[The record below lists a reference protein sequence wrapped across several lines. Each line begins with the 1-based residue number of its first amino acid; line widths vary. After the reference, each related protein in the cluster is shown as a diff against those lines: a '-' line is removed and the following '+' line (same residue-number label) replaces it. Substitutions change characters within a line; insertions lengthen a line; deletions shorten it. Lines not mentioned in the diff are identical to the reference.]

1 MRTRCAALLLTL
13 FALLVCAGAASA
25 QERILDYHSDIAIA
39 ADGSLDVT
47 EHIRVV
53 AEGDRIRHG
62 IYRDFPTDYRDR
74 QHNRYLVGFEVLG
87 ATLDDATTDWHSEH
101 RSNGVRVYLGDKDTV
116 IPSGEHIF
124 TLHYRVTR
132 ELGFFADHDELFWNV
147 NGTGWDFD
155 IAKASA
161 SVRLPVSVP
170 AAQLKASGY
179 TGTQGSTQQALTA
192 TVRAGG
198 ADYATTR
205 ALGPGENL
213 SIVLD
218 FPKGVVAAPTASRK
232 AMWLL
237 HDNRNLL
244 WGLLGLALLWAYYL
258 VMWNRHGRDPAAGPK
273 IAEYEPPDGDSAAAL
288 RFVRRMGYDNTCFT
302 AGILGIAAKGGL
314 IIERRDDKKWLA
326 RRAGDAAI
334 ASLTGPEKA
343 LCDALFQGGDELVF
357 EQANHVRVQIAS
369 KAFKTT
375 LKAGFEKKYFL
386 TNYKYLLPGLA
397 ITVATAWLAS
407 LGGGA
412 GTAGMLL
419 WLAGWSCGVAF
430 LLNAA
435 LQAGSGKG
443 AFGAW
448 FMALAFSVGEIAGLI
463 GLAQLAG
470 LAVIPI
476 FLALIVTNIAFY
488 FWMRAPTQLGA
499 KLLDRI
505 NGFRWYLGVAE
516 KQELDAR
523 YRPESRPDLFATYL
537 PYAFALGVG
546 NAWAE
551 RFAEALTPAQMQA
564 AQPGWYSGGNTGSF
578 TGASFASFTSDLS
591 SGFAGAIASSS
602 VAPGSG
608 GGGGS
613 GGGSGGGGGGGGGG
627 GW

>member
-1 MRTRCAALLLTL
+1 MRARCAVLLSTL
-13 FALLVCAGAASA
+13 FALLACAGTAGA

-39 ADGSLDVT
+39 TDGSLDVT
-47 EHIRVV
+47 EYIRVV

-74 QHNRYLVGFEVLG
+74 QHNRYVVGFEALD
-87 ATLDDATTDWHSEH
+87 ATLDGAATDWHSE
-101 RSNGVRVYLGDKDTV
+101 RRGNGVRVYLGDKDTV
-116 IPSGEHIF
+116 IPSGEHTF

-132 ELGFFADHDELFWNV
+132 ELGFFADHDALFWNV

-155 IAKASA
+155 IARASA
-161 SVRLPVSVP
+161 SVRLPVAVP
-170 AAQLKASGY
+170 ADQLKAAGY
-179 TGTQGSTQQALTA
+179 TGAQGSTQQALTA
-192 TVRAGG
+192 TVQAGG

-218 FPKGVVAAPTASRK
+218 FPKGVVVAPTASRK
-232 AMWLL
+232 ATWLL

-244 WGLLGLALLWAYYL
+244 WGLLGLVVLWAYYL
-258 VMWNRHGRDPAAGPK
+258 VTWNRHGRDPAAGPK
-273 IAEYEPPDGDSAAAL
+273 VATYEPPDGDSAAAL

-302 AGILGIAAKGGL
+302 AGILGVAAKGGL
-314 IIERRDDKKWLA
+314 TIQHREDKKWLA
-326 RRAGDAAI
+326 RRAGSDAI
-334 ASLTGPEKA
+334 AALTGPEKA
-343 LCDALFQGGDELVF
+343 LRNALFEDGDELVF
-357 EQANHVRVQIAS
+357 EQANHARVQAAS
-369 KAFKTT
+369 KAFKVA

-407 LGGGA
+407 LGGSA
-412 GTAGMLL
+412 GTAGMIL

-435 LQAGSGKG
+435 IQAGGGKS

-448 FMALAFSVGEIAGLI
+448 FMVLVFALGEVVGLI

-470 LAVIPI
+470 YATIPI
-476 FLALIVTNIAFY
+476 FLALIATNIAFY
-488 FWMRAPTQLGA
+488 FWMRAPTQLGVR
-499 KLLDRI
+499 LLDRI

-537 PYAFALGVG
+537 PYALALGVG

-564 AQPGWYSGGNTGSF
+564 AQPAWYAGSTGGF
-578 TGASFASFTSDLS
+578 TGTSFASFTSDLS

-608 GGGGS
+608 AGGGF
-613 GGGSGGGGGGGGGG
+613 SGGGGGGGGGG

>member
-1 MRTRCAALLLTL
+1 MRARWATLLFTL
-13 FALLVCAGAASA
+13 FALLACAGAASA

-74 QHNRYLVGFEVLG
+74 QHNRYVVGFEALG
-87 ATLDDATTDWHSEH
+87 ATLDGAATDWHSER
-101 RSNGVRVYLGDKDTV
+101 RSNGVRVYLGNRDTIV
-116 IPSGEHIF
+116 SPGEHAF

-155 IAKASA
+155 IARASA
-161 SVRLPVSVP
+161 SVRLPVAVP
-170 AAQLKASGY
+170 AGQLKASGY
-179 TGTQGSTQQALTA
+179 TGAQGSMQQALTA
-192 TVRAGG
+192 TVQAGG
-198 ADYATTR
+198 ADYTTTR

-218 FPKGVVAAPTASRK
+218 FPKGVVAAPTTSRK

-244 WGLLGLALLWAYYL
+244 WGLLGLVLLWAYYL
-258 VMWNRHGRDPAAGPK
+258 VMWNRHGRDPVAGPEV
-273 IAEYEPPDGDSAAAL
+273 AEYEPPDGDSAAAL

-302 AGILGIAAKGGL
+302 AGILGIAAKGSL
-314 IIERRDDKKWLA
+314 TIERRDDRKWLA
-326 RRAGDAAI
+326 RRAGTAAI
-334 ASLTGPEKA
+334 AALTAPEKA
-343 LCDALFQGGDELVF
+343 LRNALFEDGDELVF
-357 EQANHVRVQIAS
+357 EQANHARVQAAS
-369 KAFKTT
+369 TAFKAA
-375 LKAGFEKKYFL
+375 LKAAFEKKYFL

-397 ITVATAWLAS
+397 ITVAAAWLAS

-419 WLAGWSCGVAF
+419 WLAGWSCGFAF

-435 LQAGSGKG
+435 IHAGRSKS

-448 FMALAFSVGEIAGLI
+448 FMALVFAAGEIVGLI
-463 GLAQLAG
+463 GVAQFAG
-470 LAVIPI
+470 YATIPI
-476 FLALIVTNIAFY
+476 FLALIATNIAFW

-523 YRPESRPDLFATYL
+523 YRPESRPDLFAAYL
-537 PYAFALGVG
+537 PYALALGVG

-564 AQPGWYSGGNTGSF
+564 AQPGWYSGGNTGGF

-591 SGFAGAIASSS
+591 SGLAGAIASSS

-608 GGGGS
+608 GGGF
-613 GGGSGGGGGGGGGG
+613 SGGGGGGGGGG